1 MKYLLTGNEM
11 AQADSLTSEVIG
23 IPSIVLMERAA
34 LAVAGEIRSRTVQ
47 GAGVTIL
54 AGPGNNGADG
64 LAVGRLLTDYGYD
77 VQYLLLS
84 MKEPPEGSSAMT
96 QQRILRAYGA
106 ELHAWNPEA
115 LNAFKPDVI
124 VDALFGTGL
133 ARPLSGTAAEIV
145 KAVNEY
151 RARTG
156 CKVIGLDLPSGISS
170 ETGEVL
176 GCAFECDLT
185 VTFAY
190 YKRGHFLYPGC
201 TYCGETVLRQIGIH
215 DRSFDCAGGIR
226 PEMIML
232 EQQDAAGLLARR
244 NAGGNKGTFGKILII
259 AGSYAMCGAALLS
272 AEACMRSG
280 AGMVKIFTRE
290 ENRVIIQE
298 KLPEAMLTVYSSL
311 PGEAELVAAAEDRLR
326 ESLCKDLDWA
336 DAVVIGPAVGRGRE
350 AQILLDAL
358 LTYVSEGR
366 KRAAAAAGTGYKPL
380 RGIVIDADA
389 LRLIASSD
397 AADALMQDRDPDTV
411 CILTPHLAEF
421 ADLVHVT
428 VPRAGRDRI
437 PLLRELAGRYQC
449 TVIGKDARTLI
460 VSSGEREI
468 TMITNGNSGMATAG
482 SGDVL
487 TGIAAAMIMA
497 VQGGEARGHRA
508 AQAAAYIHAE
518 AGDQCRRRMGE
529 RAMLAGDLIRAEE
542 SVFHQLENPL
552 PLQASDPQ

>member
-64 LAVGRLLTDYGYD
+64 LAVGRLLTDCGYD

-215 DRSFDCAGGIR
+215 DRSFDCVGGIR

-298 KLPEAMLTVYSSL
+298 
-311 PGEAELVAAAEDRLR
+311 
-326 ESLCKDLDWA
+326 
-336 DAVVIGPAVGRGRE
+336 
-350 AQILLDAL
+350 
-358 LTYVSEGR
+358 
-366 KRAAAAAGTGYKPL
+366 
-380 RGIVIDADA
+380 
-389 LRLIASSD
+389 
-397 AADALMQDRDPDTV
+397 
-411 CILTPHLAEF
+411 
-421 ADLVHVT
+421 
-428 VPRAGRDRI
+428 
-437 PLLRELAGRYQC
+437 
-449 TVIGKDARTLI
+449 
-460 VSSGEREI
+460 
-468 TMITNGNSGMATAG
+468 
-482 SGDVL
+482 
-487 TGIAAAMIMA
+487 
-497 VQGGEARGHRA
+497 
-508 AQAAAYIHAE
+508 
-518 AGDQCRRRMGE
+518 
-529 RAMLAGDLIRAEE
+529 
-542 SVFHQLENPL
+542 NPT
-552 PLQASDPQ
+552 SR